1 MANTLTPIIPDLYQG
16 LDVVSRELVG
26 LIPSVHRNSTE
37 ERAAV
42 GQPIIYPITG
52 EPTIEAITSS
62 MTISTPADFALE
74 SGSMVIDKG
83 GKVSFGW
90 AGEQQRKIATSTGY
104 MTVQADLFAQAVR
117 KLTNQMES
125 DVAVAGY
132 RGASRAFGTSGTNPF
147 ATDFNAVADVR
158 KILDDNGAPASE
170 RSIAM
175 DTTAGTALRKM
186 SQLTKVNESGSTM
199 GLRDGELLNIH
210 GFSLK
215 ESAGIAYHTKGTGAG
230 YLVNGTLAVGATT
243 ITVDTGTGTILAGEV
258 ITFAGDTNKYVVAE
272 ALAGGSLKIAKPGLR
287 VAPADNAA
295 VTVANSY
302 RGNLFFARNAI
313 HLVSRPPAIPS
324 GGDARVDEY
333 MITDPRSGMT
343 FEVSLWQ
350 GERMNKMEV
359 AAVWGIGVVK
369 PEHVGIMLG

>member
-1 MANTLTPIIPDLYQG
+1 
-16 LDVVSRELVG
+16 
-26 LIPSVHRNSTE
+26 
-37 ERAAV
+37 
-42 GQPIIYPITG
+42 
-52 EPTIEAITSS
+52 
-62 MTISTPADFALE
+62 
-74 SGSMVIDKG
+74 
-83 GKVSFGW
+83 
-90 AGEQQRKIATSTGY
+90 
-104 MTVQADLFAQAVR
+104 
-117 KLTNQMES
+117 
-125 DVAVAGY
+125 
-132 RGASRAFGTSGTNPF
+132 
-147 ATDFNAVADVR
+147 
-158 KILDDNGAPASE
+158 
-170 RSIAM
+170 M

-272 ALAGGSLKIAKPGLR
+272 ALTGGSLKIAQPGLR